1 MYPCCASFGFHFNI
15 LHCYE
20 HRVCFV
26 LLKKRADW
34 PKAGLSGENLYVSV
48 DENHDEIFLGTST
61 SRGGGLRILVG
72 LFPRPLQLPEELG
85 IVYGV
90 LGRLGR
96 AGWAG
101 PNSQHTVNIQSTYSQ
116 HTVNI
121 QSTYSQ
127 HDSQHAKKL

>member
-1 MYPCCASFGFHFNI
+1 MFPCCASFGFHFNI
-15 LHCYE
+15 FHCYE
-20 HRVCFV
+20 HRVSFV
-26 LLKKRADW
+26 LLTKRADW

-72 LFPRPLQLPEELG
+72 LFSRPLQLPKELG

-96 AGWAG
+96 AGWAVTRPASVFPG
-101 PNSQHTVNIQSTYSQ
+101 RPGQSTWTASQ
-116 HTVNI
+116 RALLVNL
-121 QSTYSQ
+121 
-127 HDSQHAKKL
+127 DC